1 MPSLYCQQI
10 SKDIPDFFP
19 LLAVHCRWQ
28 YRYHHQIPLGRDWAR
43 IVSYHLQLDDLQH
56 HRMAQKEGFWVE
68 PREAKVDLR
77 HYLMEQ
83 EEEILAVLR
92 EDEVDLMV
100 KEVEG

>member
-1 MPSLYCQQI
+1 MYCQQI

-19 LLAVHCRWQ
+19 LLAVHCLWQ
-28 YRYHHQIPLGRDWAR
+28 YRYHHQIQLGRDWAR
-43 IVSYHLQLDDLQH
+43 IVSYHLPQDDFQRH
-56 HRMAQKEGFWVE
+56 QVAQKKGFWVE
-68 PREAKVDLR
+68 TREAKVDL
-77 HYLMEQ
+77 HNYLMEK